1 VTYIL
6 EQGSLRDL
14 NRAKKRTDVYLEYY
28 WKHYSELAY
37 QRSLIE
43 DDLRQALNESCTRD
57 FEFERWQRAVKY
69 KYSLDPLSTVGSVS
83 DLGGRFNTG
92 EGVNQNLPQFPALY
106 LAADK
111 DTALQETLGQVLVEG
126 SDLSPRE
133 LALTNPQS
141 ETIVSVSGRL
151 EQVFDVGKIVSLR
164 RFVNLIKGFK
174 LSRDVLKLAR
184 DLGLGAPEIVT
195 KPSLLR
201 KTLLEDNWRALPRW
215 FDVPSNSQIFGH
227 LVFTAGIEGIIYPSK
242 LTGQECMCI
251 FPRNFAGTSSFVE
264 IDDPAPAGVKAT
276 RLDDSNWWV
285 SEFPSTNSPS

>member
-1 VTYIL
+1 VNYIL

-14 NRAKKRTDVYLEYY
+14 NRAKKRTAVYLEYY

-43 DDLRQALNESCTRD
+43 DELRQALNESCTRD
-57 FEFERWQRAVKY
+57 FEFKRWQRAVKY
-69 KYSLDPLSTVGSVS
+69 KYSLDPLSTVGSAS
-83 DLGGRFNTG
+83 DIGGRFNMG
-92 EGVNQNLPQFPALY
+92 EDVNPNLPQFPALY

-111 DTALQETLGQVLVEG
+111 DTALQETLGQVPVEK
-126 SDLSPRE
+126 SELSPRE

-151 EQVFDVGKIVSLR
+151 EQVVDVGKIASLR
-164 RFVNLIKGFK
+164 RFVDLIRGFK

-184 DLGLGAPEIVT
+184 YLGIGEPEMVT
-195 KPSLLR
+195 TPSLLS
-201 KTLLEDNWRALPRW
+201 KTLLEENWRALPRL
-215 FDVPSNSQIFGH
+215 FDVPSNSQIFGL

-264 IDDPAPAGVKAT
+264 IDDPAPDGVSAT

-285 SEFPSTNSPS
+285 SELPHRSS